1 MDMNITPRQKEV
13 LQFIRTFQAQE
24 GFPPSLR
31 EICEA
36 CGLVSSG
43 SIVKHLNSL
52 ERHGHLVRTPGKK
65 RTWKLTNRGPF
76 LFIPVIGQIAAGKP
90 ILAEE
95 NRDDTIPLDPS
106 FFGSKEAF
114 ALRVKGDSMI
124 AAQIRDGDLAI
135 IRPQQEADN
144 GDIVAVL
151 VEGMEME
158 ATLKILRSARET
170 IELQAANPA
179 YQPLIFT
186 GDDRSR
192 VSIVGK
198 LIGIIR
204 PRP

>member
-1 MDMNITPRQKEV
+1 MSMNITARQLEV
-13 LQFIRTFQAQE
+13 LHFIRTFQAQE

-31 EICEA
+31 EICHA
-36 CGLVSSG
+36 FGLVSSG
-43 SIVKHLNSL
+43 SIVKHLNAL
-52 ERHGHLVRTPGKK
+52 ERHGHLARTPGKK
-65 RTWKLTNRGPF
+65 RTWKLTDRGPS
-76 LFIPVIGQIAAGKP
+76 LSIPVIGQIAAGQP

-95 NRDDTIPLDPS
+95 NRDDTIPLDPA

-114 ALRVKGDSMI
+114 ALHVKGDSMI

-158 ATLKILRSARET
+158 GTLKIWRHARET
-170 IELQAANPA
+170 IELHAANPA

-186 GDDRSR
+186 RNDRSR
-192 VSIVGK
+192 VTIVGK